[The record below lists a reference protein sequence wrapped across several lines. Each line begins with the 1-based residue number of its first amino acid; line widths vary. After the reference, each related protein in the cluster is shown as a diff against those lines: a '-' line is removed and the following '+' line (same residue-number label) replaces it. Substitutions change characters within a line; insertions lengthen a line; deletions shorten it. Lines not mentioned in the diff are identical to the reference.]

1 MAGAEELLT
10 SAELVAVSHGDEL
23 LAQEV
28 LRVNTF
34 IAHARSVQEL
44 ANLIINLGLS
54 DETSHEIINAFR
66 ERTEGMEFDPVVELG
81 RTINNIAAILPPKID
96 QTDQAALPVAS
107 QAAIPIE
114 TTEPKQ
120 VEAKTPKTRTTP
132 KAKAHTPK
140 ETPEVKEGIG
150 RLQTAL
156 EYLESLTGQKYEA
169 FDISKASELADV
181 IMEFAAIEVRKNSPN
196 HKAIIVGALETTPN
210 TELARSLNLTTA
222 AIRQQKIYVTKKVLE
237 NPRRD
242 ELGPIIEKI
251 LLGIEVPVLETLD
264 QTSSTLLDVND
275 LESEAPEIESDQQE
289 KDTSNKLNKSAYD
302 YLAQMFGK
310 FDEDLLTTAD
320 AERLVDLLMELRGP
334 IQNFSGKAFQYR
346 KALVYRFQNRSN
358 SEIAALLGISNANV
372 LTSLTNFKKY
382 ILAGYSRLEL
392 ERRFMAKFGGSKHS
406 DEATE
411 NLASTPELVAQ
422 SLTIG
427 ESKYSSSAGQEEAES
442 IVGTTP
448 SPAPPTVK
456 LSYATPPTSNTVE
469 SKINLSRIEEIAQ
482 ALAKGSAQLNA
493 DETERLQ
500 RHINP
505 GNKHGIVKVDE
516 DTLAVVDKIR
526 KLLLTQKNVSLKD
539 SELFDMT
546 ESEVL
551 IQLLGAYEYAG
562 NVTFVYPKTMRHI
575 AHTPGAPNLD
585 ETLSS
590 AGLTALEK
598 VAKLLAA

>member
-132 KAKAHTPK
+132 KARAHTPK

-222 AIRQQKIYVTKKVLE
+222 AIRQQKIYITKKVLE
-237 NPRRD
+237 NPRKD

-251 LLGIEVPVLETLD
+251 LSDVQIPSVEILD
-264 QTSSTLLDVND
+264 QTPLVSSDIND
-275 LESEAPEIESDQQE
+275 SESE
-289 KDTSNKLNKSAYD
+289 
-302 YLAQMFGK
+302 
-310 FDEDLLTTAD
+310 
-320 AERLVDLLMELRGP
+320 
-334 IQNFSGKAFQYR
+334 
-346 KALVYRFQNRSN
+346 
-358 SEIAALLGISNANV
+358 
-372 LTSLTNFKKY
+372 
-382 ILAGYSRLEL
+382 
-392 ERRFMAKFGGSKHS
+392 
-406 DEATE
+406 
-411 NLASTPELVAQ
+411 
-422 SLTIG
+422 
-427 ESKYSSSAGQEEAES
+427 
-442 IVGTTP
+442 IVGNELDLSEQDVTEAKDKE
-448 SPAPPTVK
+448 PAGFVPPKYVPDQRPTLAEPLNLTVPQ
-456 LSYATPPTSNTVE
+456 PPTSKYIGLKGATSKDDE
-469 SKINLSRIEEIAQ
+469 SLDI
-482 ALAKGSAQLNA
+482 
-493 DETERLQ
+493 ETELDLHGQGALVKAFVELLDIKPELEDSLKYFLTLDTRGSL
-500 RHINP
+500 HIT
-505 GNKHGIVKVDE
+505 GE
-516 DTLAVVDKIR
+516 
-526 KLLLTQKNVSLKD
+526 QKNRVVQRFRDIIAARFNSFYN
-539 SELFDMT
+539 SELKL
-546 ESEVL
+546 SEMEKVAL
-551 IQLLGAYEYAG
+551 TNTLGWACKDGKNFYFPGKLVSAFTHEKNDDRMQEREEAVLGAY
-562 NVTFVYPKTMRHI
+562 R
-575 AHTPGAPNLD
+575 
-585 ETLSS
+585 
-590 AGLTALEK
+590 
-598 VAKLLAA
+598 KLAEAFERARPRPASK